1 MRTTWNGSL
10 SFGLVSIPVGLAPAT
25 RPAARQSDVSFR
37 LLHREC
43 LTPIKQKR
51 WCPTHDR
58 EVSPDE
64 LVKGWEAAKGQYVVV
79 EEAELEA
86 LERHDDSRSI
96 EITQFVPVEEVDP
109 VWLDRTYF
117 LVPGSAAAQR
127 RPYKLLLEAMREAGV
142 GAIGRFVRSGRESLC
157 LVRAKGDA
165 LVLETLFLTEDVYS
179 QAEIEEAVGATEVK
193 GSELELA
200 RQLVDGLAGS
210 FDPSALA
217 SDYRRDLR
225 ALLEA
230 KLRGEELVQ
239 PEPVVERGPALDL
252 LEALKASVAA
262 AKTGTKAQRSKPAAK
277 AKKAPARKPRSRS
290 G

>member
-1 MRTTWNGSL
+1 
-10 SFGLVSIPVGLAPAT
+10 
-25 RPAARQSDVSFR
+25 
-37 LLHREC
+37 
-43 LTPIKQKR
+43 
-51 WCPTHDR
+51 
-58 EVSPDE
+58 
-64 LVKGWEAAKGQYVVV
+64 VK
-79 EEAELEA
+79 
-86 LERHDDSRSI
+86 S
-96 EITQFVPVEEVDP
+96 
-109 VWLDRTYF
+109 
-117 LVPGSAAAQR
+117 
-127 RPYKLLLEAMREAGV
+127 
-142 GAIGRFVRSGRESLC
+142 
-157 LVRAKGDA
+157 
-165 LVLETLFLTEDVYS
+165 
-179 QAEIEEAVGATEVK
+179 
-193 GSELELA
+193 SELELA

-239 PEPVVERGPALDL
+239 AEPVVERVPALDL